1 MVLVEVLDP
10 FYQCLTF
17 GSWERRSL
25 WPNLD
30 QVYMPIRG
38 TWSWIPDAVYVCL
51 DPASLSQLNTPVLNN
66 RWIIKASCE
75 RLPTSLVPDLSCLF
89 LTSFHFPLVPI
100 IASCIF
106 YLVLTLFPFDVF
118 HLKWLH
124 FSSSR
129 RALAWIYL
137 LIQSNRPVMD
147 LVEI

>member
-1 MVLVEVLDP
+1 MRFLILSISVSLWILGEIFVA
-10 FYQCLTF
+10 TF
-17 GSWERRSL
+17 GPGVHARLR
-25 WPNLD
+25 D
-30 QVYMPIRG
+30 MVMG
-38 TWSWIPDAVYVCL
+38 TRCCLCVCL
-51 DPASLSQLNTPVLNN
+51 DPASLSQLDTPVLNN
-66 RWIIKASCE
+66 QWIIKASCE
-75 RLPTSLVPDLSCLF
+75 RLPTNLVPDLSCLF

-106 YLVLTLFPFDVF
+106 YLVLVLFPFDVF
-118 HLKWLH
+118 HLKWMH